1 MSWSGGDAVGADPT
15 QHAVIWVA
23 QTQIDRRSAKSAEEM
38 HRGATPSCGESRN
51 CAPADTSKPT
61 TPYCSLFPPP
71 RPHTFCIG
79 FDALVDRPKGGLA
92 CGLPGDFPGAHSDA
106 FCCSWRCAGPRYGR
120 SAELRAGTGV

>member
-92 CGLPGDFPGAHSDA
+92 RSEEHPSELKSLMRTSYAVFGLK
-106 FCCSWRCAGPRYGR
+106 YK
-120 SAELRAGTGV
+120 TTT